1 MRNYFLF
8 LIAAALALTA
18 CNQPTQTTTTTLDPM
33 SFEWSGPLFEG
44 SNPAQVTVKVNPQE
58 LLGDLWKEGMEIK
71 KVHLQKAEITADN
84 NADFGGI
91 QSLVLSMAS
100 NNPKLHMQE
109 IAASSPLQPEY
120 NKVVLTMAPQ
130 AKIDDYFREKEFY
143 MVLDAS
149 LAGDREQD
157 LRLTGQFTLEITY
170 R

>member
-1 MRNYFLF
+1 MRNCFLF
-8 LIAAALALTA
+8 LIAAALSLTA

-33 SFEWSGPLFEG
+33 TFEWSGPLFEG

-71 KVHLQKAEITADN
+71 KVHLKKAEITADN

-109 IAASSPLQPEY
+109 IAVSSPLQPEY
-120 NKVVLTMAPQ
+120 NKIVLTMAPQ

>member
-8 LIAAALALTA
+8 LIAAALSLTA

-100 NNPKLHMQE
+100 NNPQLHMQE
-109 IAASSPLQPEY
+109 IASASPVQPAY
-120 NKVVLTMAPQ
+120 NKASLTPATQ
-130 AKIDDYFREKEFY
+130 SKIDEFFGEKEFY

-149 LAGDREQD
+149 LKGDRDQD